1 MKVEAGWL
9 YKGPITT
16 EQNQGWYVPV
26 AGKEGMWLLDTYG
39 LSSTS
44 SVVNIIG
51 LGTGDHDWTLRKVRS
66 DYYYGSSMMRMCVG
80 GEVPEGFEAVCYLP
94 DWEQVS
100 DREALDYDPSD
111 VCGPVQL
118 YFEHGYRWYSGVH
131 GVMLRR
137 KGAGKSDV
145 AMLDKLVSDA
155 LYEMQT
161 PRAARIGGARELAE
175 RIGDLPDDLAK
186 KYARMVE
193 RNGILERM
201 EREYKDLISEGER

>member
-9 YKGPITT
+9 YSGPRST

-26 AGKEGMWLLDTYG
+26 SAKGEMWLVDTYG
-39 LSSTS
+39 LSGTM
-44 SVVNIIG
+44 SVADIVG
-51 LGTGDHDWTLRKVRS
+51 LGTEDHEWTLRKVRH
-66 DYYYGSSMMRMCVG
+66 DYYYGQSMMRMCVG
-80 GEVPEGFEAVCYLP
+80 GEVPEDFEAVCYLP

-100 DREALDYDPSD
+100 DREALDYDRND
-111 VCGPVQL
+111 ICGPVQL
-118 YFEHGYRWYSGVH
+118 YFEHGYRWYSAVH

-137 KGAGKSDV
+137 KGAEKSDV

-161 PRAARIGGARELAE
+161 PRAARIGWAKELAE
-175 RIGDLPDDLAK
+175 RIGDLPDGLAE

-201 EREYKDLISEGER
+201 QREYRELISGDER